1 MLEAAIYHLLK
12 KHFRPEPYYVDL
24 LELFLEVSAHLT
36 LPGST
41 CRKTPFRLL
50 SARQF
55 SLGLLRIRGI
65 ASRERTDRWR
75 RTWTRART
83 WTRRHIAHTPQTTF
97 QTELGQLIDL
107 ITAPEDH
114 VDLSKFSLEK

>member
-24 LELFLEVSAHLT
+24 LELFLEVSAGWCHRGLSSCDT
-36 LPGST
+36 LSALSDSPDTGCPSLSERQSALGPLRPRGIGST
-41 CRKTPFRLL
+41 
-50 SARQF
+50 
-55 SLGLLRIRGI
+55 G
-65 ASRERTDRWR
+65 
-75 RTWTRART
+75 
-83 WTRRHIAHTPQTTF
+83 HIAHTPQTTF